1 LIRIGKTNLGSLRNG
16 VLGKLTGKDE
26 ADGSLDL
33 TGGDGGF
40 LVVSG
45 KLGSLGRNTL
55 ENIWVAKLASRSKNE
70 GWKSGSHTID
80 ERVENRHRTVGDTS
94 VRVNLLQNLVDV
106 GRVGLLPGLGTLL
119 LLTAGRGSLLASI
132 L

>member
-1 LIRIGKTNLGSLRNG
+1 
-16 VLGKLTGKDE
+16 VLGKLTGEDE
-26 ADGSLDL
+26 ANGSLDL
-33 TGGDGGF
+33 TGGDGGL

-55 ENIWVAKLASRSKNE
+55 ENI
-70 GWKSGSHTID
+70 ID
-80 ERVENRHRTVGDTS
+80 ERVENGHRTVGDTS

-119 LLTAGRGSLLASI
+119 LLTAGSGSLLASI
-132 L
+132 LLLRSGLSGRSLSSDGGLLLGGLGGHFD